1 MLSQKENHKAKK
13 RLTKV
18 IRRLFLQNKRLSP
31 KALLN
36 STIQTQDGHV
46 RFWKGFSSLLLIAL
60 GIYLF
65 LGMDLGIL
73 VALFIIPIGILV
85 LRDAWTGDKKRVRDY
100 LRELVDFTCNLE
112 DALATQKP
120 EKRAEIRKKILAFHN
135 LVDYWAIDWNY
146 GKLKA
151 SSGDGTP
158 ILRNQS
164 QAFRTEETPELPLK
178 MFSENHPLGN
188 QIAVSVTDIFG
199 NTCLRVME
207 KTEKGWKTA

>member
-13 RLTKV
+13 RLAKV

-85 LRDAWTGDKKRVRDY
+85 LRDSWTGDKKRVRDY
-100 LRELVDFTCNLE
+100 LRELAGFPDPSGLPDVASGL
-112 DALATQKP
+112 DALVNKVFSDCGAKFKGAGG
-120 EKRAEIRKKILAFHN
+120 EFGGA
-135 LVDYWAIDWNY
+135 
-146 GKLKA
+146 GA
-151 SSGDGTP
+151 SGSWETP
-158 ILRNQS
+158 IGVDMHSNPDIPITLERFATS
-164 QAFRTEETPELPLK
+164 DLPVEIGIGDLPVLDVVSGETAGE
-178 MFSENHPLGN
+178 MAG
-188 QIAVSVTDIFG
+188 QIAGGILEGIFSG
-199 NTCLRVME
+199 I
-207 KTEKGWKTA
+207 